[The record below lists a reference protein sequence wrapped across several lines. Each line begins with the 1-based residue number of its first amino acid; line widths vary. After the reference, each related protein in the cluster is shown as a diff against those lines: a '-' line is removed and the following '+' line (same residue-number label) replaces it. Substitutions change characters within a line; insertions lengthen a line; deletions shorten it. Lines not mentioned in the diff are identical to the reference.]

1 VGRCGYHGPCET
13 CGGHGEQGVEDCG
26 AVRSEEM
33 DGYWDGG
40 VATRE
45 TESAVGVLNVVLVE
59 RGRGRGREWKW

>member
-1 VGRCGYHGPCET
+1 
-13 CGGHGEQGVEDCG
+13 VEDCR
-26 AVRSEEM
+26 AVRSEEV

-45 TESAVGVLNVVLVE
+45 TEGAVGVLNVVLVE